1 MFWIILKRTDF
12 SNFIQTVVLAEKN
25 KLLMGPTHFFD
36 KIIRPLKT
44 ENEQGLAS
52 IIHAY
57 ILKII
62 SNLKSLKG
70 NLVQLIT
77 EFYLITKE

>member
-1 MFWIILKRTDF
+1 M
-12 SNFIQTVVLAEKN
+12 LAEKEN
-25 KLLMGPTHFFD
+25 KLLVGPAYFLD

-44 ENEQGLAS
+44 ENELGVAS

-57 ILKII
+57 KVKAI

-70 NLVQLIT
+70 NLLQLIT
-77 EFYLITKE
+77 FILLLKNDQNMKSKLVQTD

>member
-1 MFWIILKRTDF
+1 
-12 SNFIQTVVLAEKN
+12 
-25 KLLMGPTHFFD
+25 MGPTHFFD